1 MFILKLIKGVLFV
14 SQPNLPNITP
24 AISLS
29 RDDAINL
36 LLSSIAME
44 EIGLAHI
51 LNTEG
56 EKLQYVLGTLPGLTP
71 PTASFADV
79 LSVNASVRDTL
90 EAVSKQEFLLQSK
103 LNNVTSIQTLAGPT
117 GATGPVGPVGG
128 PTGAT
133 GATGPIGAQGP
144 TGAQG
149 ATGPTGVGL
158 NNGVLFNAAL
168 SSTYP
173 AGQIVF
179 YQGSTFVTNVASP
192 VGIPGASADYR
203 LLVGAGAT
211 GPTGAT
217 GLTGVQGATGPTGVG
232 ATGLTGATGVTGGT
246 GITGATGA
254 TGLALTGNSAFAAN
268 TTGTTL
274 PLTVVGTSVPLPS
287 SQVLG
292 AGVGITVDAA
302 NTTFTVANAG
312 TYYIRYTV
320 ATTAALAISSRLVI
334 NGVANV
340 PSTVAPLLSLS
351 SFSNEIIVSLTA
363 GSTIVL
369 QLAGAVSV
377 TLLTGGSGANLSIIR
392 LA

>member
-1 MFILKLIKGVLFV
+1 M
-14 SQPNLPNITP
+14 
-24 AISLS
+24 
-29 RDDAINL
+29 
-36 LLSSIAME
+36 
-44 EIGLAHI
+44 
-51 LNTEG
+51 
-56 EKLQYVLGTLPGLTP
+56 LGTLPGLTP

-133 GATGPIGAQGP
+133 GATGPIGTQGP

-274 PLTVVGTSVPLPS
+274 PLTVVGTNVPLPS
-287 SQVLG
+287 SQLLG